1 MNGNQNL
8 NWLLQLFAAE
18 CRYSSSA
25 LKSSSK
31 QSIDTRTVLIRKSL
45 LRENFMLFITCENV
59 FGAIGGRRSHC
70 WPIRASHSEFLRNL
84 VQDGSMWYFTLL
96 VEPSRNNC
104 LEMSSARHK
113 SWFKIVFFALRHCN
127 QTFQSREVVK
137 CLVDWRAIFGHVQ
150 RLVSQEFL
158 FNQRQPDNRVS

>member
-1 MNGNQNL
+1 MNVKMMNGNQNL

-84 VQDGSMWYFTLL
+84 VQDGSM
-96 VEPSRNNC
+96 
-104 LEMSSARHK
+104 
-113 SWFKIVFFALRHCN
+113 
-127 QTFQSREVVK
+127 
-137 CLVDWRAIFGHVQ
+137 
-150 RLVSQEFL
+150 
-158 FNQRQPDNRVS
+158 